1 MRRGIIQI
9 AALSLLQD
17 RMYGY
22 QLVKVL
28 ATAGLDTEEG
38 TLYPLLRRLES
49 QGLLVSEWDTAG
61 KRPRKYYRLSDQ
73 GRTVLNQLEDVWSE
87 ISAAVAAVL
96 GQRASVELE

>member
-1 MRRGIIQI
+1 MVFKD
-9 AALSLLQD
+9 AAWSA
-17 RMYGY
+17 
-22 QLVKVL
+22 VKVL

-61 KRPRKYYRLSDQ
+61 KRPRKYYLLSDQ
-73 GRTVLNQLEDVWSE
+73 GRTALEQLEDVWSE

-96 GQRASVELE
+96 GQRASVESE